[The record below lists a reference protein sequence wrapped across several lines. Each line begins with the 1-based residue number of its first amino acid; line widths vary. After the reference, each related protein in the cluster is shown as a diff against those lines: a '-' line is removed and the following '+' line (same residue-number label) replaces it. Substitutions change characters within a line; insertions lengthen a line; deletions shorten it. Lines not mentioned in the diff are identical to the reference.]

1 MCIRQLAFIPA
12 WIRGPEF
19 LISRESLN
27 PVTGGHL
34 RAAGRRQETPKKAV
48 VVGGQPLQVYG
59 NERKAKA
66 SRACDLVSFPVENN

>member
-19 LISRESLN
+19 LISQESLN

-48 VVGGQPLQVYG
+48 VVGDSHCRSM
-59 NERKAKA
+59 EMREKRKH
-66 SRACDLVSFPVENN
+66 RGHVT